1 MKVLHLNDKLE
12 ISGGVEV
19 NISNIIK
26 YLKESQ
32 VQSFWLG
39 ICQEN
44 GLYCV
49 REKGKCQL
57 DFKSINEVFDYLKRF
72 VNINEIDIIHI
83 HSISNPRLIRKC
95 FKIVPV
101 IRSMRDP
108 RMFCP
113 GQGKFWRNSEK
124 ICDIPFGKHCVYH
137 AYSQGCMNRHPKRVI
152 NSIYNT
158 FKEIDFSKEMYK
170 AIIVM
175 SDYMYS
181 ESIKVGMPS
190 KVLKVNPHL
199 TNLIP
204 TNKLIDTSNREVK
217 HIIFIGR
224 LSRTK
229 GVHYFIK
236 VGIALLEKGK
246 KLIFDIVGD
255 GHDRKIF
262 QDMIPVALQKYFI
275 FHGWQSKENVQHLL
289 SNSFLMLF
297 TSIYPEAFGI
307 SGIEAMMQGKPVV
320 GFNVGGVSTWLKN
333 EKTGYLI
340 EVKNIEEMVIKTLE
354 IIENTKLYEKFSNG
368 ARQVAL
374 KEFCPDQHIDKLIS
388 IYKSAVK

>member
-1 MKVLHLNDKLE
+1 
-12 ISGGVEV
+12 
-19 NISNIIK
+19 
-26 YLKESQ
+26 
-32 VQSFWLG
+32 
-39 ICQEN
+39 
-44 GLYCV
+44 
-49 REKGKCQL
+49 
-57 DFKSINEVFDYLKRF
+57 
-72 VNINEIDIIHI
+72 
-83 HSISNPRLIRKC
+83 
-95 FKIVPV
+95 
-101 IRSMRDP
+101 MRDP

-275 FHGWQSKENVQHLL
+275 FHGWQSKENVPVSYTHL
-289 SNSFLMLF
+289 
-297 TSIYPEAFGI
+297 
-307 SGIEAMMQGKPVV
+307 
-320 GFNVGGVSTWLKN
+320 
-333 EKTGYLI
+333 
-340 EVKNIEEMVIKTLE
+340 TLPT
-354 IIENTKLYEKFSNG
+354 IL
-368 ARQVAL
+368 RV
-374 KEFCPDQHIDKLIS
+374 
-388 IYKSAVK
+388 